1 MRKVSIPFLSTQMA
15 FSFQPRKFQTEKG
28 MIDEFNCHS
37 AMWGGSGG
45 GGCHY
50 IFPDIYGFPAVPG
63 GAVDSIRVTS

>member
-1 MRKVSIPFLSTQMA
+1 MRKVSIPFLSTQME

-45 GGCHY
+45 GGV
-50 IFPDIYGFPAVPG
+50 IISFLTSMVSPAVPG